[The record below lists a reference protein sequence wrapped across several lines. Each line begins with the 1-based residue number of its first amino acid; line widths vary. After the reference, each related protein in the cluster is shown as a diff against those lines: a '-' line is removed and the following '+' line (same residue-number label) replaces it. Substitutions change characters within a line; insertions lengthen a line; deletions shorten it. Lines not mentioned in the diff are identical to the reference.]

1 MHGLIFSE
9 LKKYVVARLGGE
21 AWNKLEAE
29 AGLANKI
36 YLPNQV
42 YSDEEMVKLIG
53 AAVRLTGKD
62 GKSIQEDFGEFIA
75 PELLKLY
82 NSQINPTWKA
92 LDLIEKTEEMVH
104 RVVRLKIPG
113 ATPPHLKVTRSSPKK
128 LVMVYNSPRRMCGV
142 AIGLARGVGKQYKQP
157 LKVVEQT
164 CMNKGDASC
173 TISIEGS

>member
-42 YSDEEMVKLIG
+42 YADEELGRLVG
-53 AAVRLTGKD
+53 AAVRYH
-62 GKSIQEDFGEFIA
+62 Q
-75 PELLKLY
+75 
-82 NSQINPTWKA
+82 QINPTWKA
-92 LDLIEKTEEMVH
+92 LDLIEKTEEMIH

-113 ATPPHLKVTRSSPKK
+113 AQPPHLNVTRTSPKK
-128 LVMVYNSPRRMCGV
+128 LMMMYSSPRRMCGV
-142 AIGLARGVGKQYKQP
+142 AIGLARGVGKQYKEP
-157 LKVVEQT
+157 LKVSEQA
-164 CMNKGDASC
+164 CMNKGATAC
-173 TISIEGS
+173 AISIENA